1 MNPRP
6 GGDAE
11 RGPGAPGLTLADQ
24 LRRLAPRDHAALV
37 FDSDDEAAGAVAAFL
52 RIGLERGERCVHLAE
67 ADTATRILAHLRA
80 AGVDAGEALAS
91 GRLALVSDRDDYLR
105 PGALRPAEAEP
116 LLAQKAERAVRE
128 GGRAL
133 RVSASARWLLDAGPT
148 VEQLL
153 EYEQMLQRLSR
164 DHPFVALWRYD
175 RRDFTPAVLR
185 ALLRAHPVIVYR
197 GEVHRN
203 HLFAP
208 PLAAGGDPSEDLAQ
222 FLETLAERD
231 RSESSFTESGE
242 RLRLALEGGAHALW
256 DWDLPG
262 QCIAVNMRWAE
273 LPGLPPSVWSVSVT
287 EWEQPIHPD
296 DLAATWAA
304 IRDHLEG
311 RTAWLEIAYRVKQ
324 RGDGWRWLRMRGKVA
339 GRDAAGT
346 PVRHAG
352 TLTDVTEVRIAAD
365 HALASERFAAVGT
378 LAAGVAHEINNPL
391 AWITTN
397 LGYVQDLLAS
407 PAKGSAADA
416 DSTRQVLEV
425 LDETRQGVARIR
437 DTVDALRALGRPVGA
452 GAPVP
457 CDVREEILAAVAVAR
472 HEVVH
477 RARLTVGVPEALPAV
492 LSHPGALR
500 KVFLHLVLNAAQ
512 AIPEGPVSEHEVK
525 VTAAA
530 SAGFVTVEVSDTG
543 VGMSPHVSAQMFDPF
558 FTTKGP
564 GQGMGLGLSFARAQV
579 EAARGRIE
587 VASEPGRGTT
597 VRVILPE
604 TSREAGTALPGAA
617 PASGRRRVLV
627 VDDEDILVR
636 AYGRILER
644 DHDVTALTS
653 APEALRRLEAGESW
667 DAILFDL
674 QMPDVD
680 GVELFEKIELSRPE
694 LVSRVAFITGGAFT
708 PRALSFLQRNT
719 RPTLAK
725 PIDAGALRDLVAQLA
740 R

>member
-1 MNPRP
+1 
-6 GGDAE
+6 
-11 RGPGAPGLTLADQ
+11 
-24 LRRLAPRDHAALV
+24 
-37 FDSDDEAAGAVAAFL
+37 
-52 RIGLERGERCVHLAE
+52 
-67 ADTATRILAHLRA
+67 
-80 AGVDAGEALAS
+80 
-91 GRLALVSDRDDYLR
+91 
-105 PGALRPAEAEP
+105 
-116 LLAQKAERAVRE
+116 
-128 GGRAL
+128 
-133 RVSASARWLLDAGPT
+133 
-148 VEQLL
+148 
-153 EYEQMLQRLSR
+153 
-164 DHPFVALWRYD
+164 
-175 RRDFTPAVLR
+175 
-185 ALLRAHPVIVYR
+185 
-197 GEVHRN
+197 
-203 HLFAP
+203 
-208 PLAAGGDPSEDLAQ
+208 
-222 FLETLAERD
+222 
-231 RSESSFTESGE
+231 
-242 RLRLALEGGAHALW
+242 
-256 DWDLPG
+256 
-262 QCIAVNMRWAE
+262 
-273 LPGLPPSVWSVSVT
+273 
-287 EWEQPIHPD
+287 
-296 DLAATWAA
+296 
-304 IRDHLEG
+304 
-311 RTAWLEIAYRVKQ
+311 
-324 RGDGWRWLRMRGKVA
+324 
-339 GRDAAGT
+339 
-346 PVRHAG
+346 
-352 TLTDVTEVRIAAD
+352 
-365 HALASERFAAVGT
+365 
-378 LAAGVAHEINNPL
+378 
-391 AWITTN
+391 
-397 LGYVQDLLAS
+397 
-407 PAKGSAADA
+407 
-416 DSTRQVLEV
+416 VLEV